1 MHNPTVF
8 RAQFS
13 GLIIKVFGKLQTL
26 QWTPEIEMYQARDSP
41 EVWAARMASTK
52 GPLKFQAATIADLA
66 YLIEESFVER
76 LTDWIPAVSTGPSR
90 QHQKPENVVWID
102 SKRRA

>member
-13 GLIIKVFGKLQTL
+13 GLLLKVFGTLQTL
-26 QWTPEIEMYQARDSP
+26 DWKPEIEMYQARDSP
-41 EVWAARMASTK
+41 ELWCTRMAATG
-52 GPLKFQAATIADLA
+52 GPLKFQASSPAELA
-66 YLIEESFVER
+66 RTVEESFVDR
-76 LTDWIPAVSTGPSR
+76 ITAWTPAVSTGLLPR
-90 QHQKPENVVWID
+90 APRPENVVTID